1 VWGYVMA
8 GAGELK
14 VSSDA
19 TAITLKLLV
28 LCTFSLISTIV
39 AAGSESPKAKAQAF
53 PALSQNPS
61 GPYSQ
66 SVGRREMIS
75 WVVLSKSYV
84 DLKVDSLRE
93 KLNEVYPGQ
102 FLPPRDKNFVID
114 GFTPGQFLI
123 KSNITGAAG
132 MFMLISVPASYTQF
146 SDFAE
151 VIADP
156 ALLSSVKA
164 QCCWLS
170 VDLIHRFTTD
180 EDAYRFI
187 EQVLAKLAPP
197 DAAFLV
203 HPEKRITIPFDHDIR
218 RRLANGAQILSSP

>member
-1 VWGYVMA
+1 VLKPPA
-8 GAGELK
+8 LRIFGAIFAVTCAWASASETKAQSL
-14 VSSDA
+14 
-19 TAITLKLLV
+19 TAIAQN
-28 LCTFSLISTIV
+28 SNG
-39 AAGSESPKAKAQAF
+39 AASP
-53 PALSQNPS
+53 
-61 GPYSQ
+61 

-75 WVVLSKSYV
+75 WVVLSKTYV
-84 DLKVDSLRE
+84 DLNVGSLRE
-93 KLNEVYPGQ
+93 KLDEVYPGQ

-114 GFTPGQFLI
+114 GPTPGQFFI
-123 KSNITGAAG
+123 KSNIAGAAG
-132 MFMLISVPASYTQF
+132 MFMLISVPASYTEF

-156 ALLSSVKA
+156 TLLSNVKA

-170 VDLIHRFTTD
+170 VDLVHRLTTD

-203 HPEKRITIPFDHDIR
+203 HPEKRTTIPFDNDIR

>member
-1 VWGYVMA
+1 MA
-8 GAGELK
+8 GAGELNG
-14 VSSDA
+14 SSDA
-19 TAITLKLLV
+19 TAITLKLLA
-28 LCTFSLISTIV
+28 LGTFSLISTIV
-39 AAGSESPKAKAQAF
+39 AAWSDSPKAKAPAF
-53 PALSQNPS
+53 PAVSQNPN
-61 GPYSQ
+61 GPSSP

-93 KLNEVYPGQ
+93 KLDEVYPGQ

-114 GFTPGQFLI
+114 GPTPGQFFI
-123 KSNITGAAG
+123 KSNIDGAAG
-132 MFMLISVPASYTQF
+132 MFMVISVPSSYTEF
-146 SDFAE
+146 SDFAD

-156 ALLSSVKA
+156 ALLRNIKA

-170 VDLIHRFTTD
+170 VDLVHRLTTD
-180 EDAYRFI
+180 ADGYRFI
-187 EQVLAKLAPP
+187 EQVLAKLAPQ

-203 HPEKRITIPFDHDIR
+203 HPEKRITTPFDNDIR

>member
-1 VWGYVMA
+1 MA
-8 GAGELK
+8 GAAELK
-14 VSSDA
+14 GSSGA
-19 TAITLKLLV
+19 TAITLKLLA
-28 LCTFSLISTIV
+28 LCTFGLISAIV
-39 AAGSESPKAKAQAF
+39 AAWLDSPKAKAQAL
-53 PALSQNPS
+53 PAVSQSPNGPS
-61 GPYSQ
+61 SP

-75 WVVLSKSYV
+75 WVLLSKSYV
-84 DLKVDSLRE
+84 DLKVESLRE
-93 KLNEVYPGQ
+93 KLDEVYLGQ

-114 GFTPGQFLI
+114 GPTPGQFLI
-123 KSNITGAAG
+123 KSNIAGAAG
-132 MFMLISVPASYTQF
+132 MFMLISVPASYTEF

-156 ALLSSVKA
+156 TLLRNVKA

-170 VDLIHRFTTD
+170 VELIHRFTTD
-180 EDAYRFI
+180 EDAFRFI

-203 HPEKRITIPFDHDIR
+203 HPEKRITIPFDNDIR

>member
-1 VWGYVMA
+1 MA
-8 GAGELK
+8 GAGEPK
-14 VSSDA
+14 CASHT
-19 TAITLKLLV
+19 TAIMLKLLA
-28 LCTFSLISTIV
+28 LCTFGLISTTV
-39 AAGSESPKAKAQAF
+39 AASLDSPKAKAQAF
-53 PALSQNPS
+53 PAVAQNPN
-61 GPYSQ
+61 GPSSP

-84 DLKVDSLRE
+84 DLKVESLRE
-93 KLNEVYPGQ
+93 KLDKVYPGQ

-114 GFTPGQFLI
+114 GPTPGQFLI
-123 KSNITGAAG
+123 KSNIAGAAG
-132 MFMLISVPASYTQF
+132 MFMLISVPVSYTEF

-156 ALLSSVKA
+156 TLLHNVKA

-170 VDLIHRFTTD
+170 VDLVHRFTTD

-187 EQVLAKLAPP
+187 EQVLAKLAPQ

-203 HPEKRITIPFDHDIR
+203 HPEKRTTMPFDDDIR